1 VAHSP
6 SSRCD
11 APTGAADCT
20 NPDEKAMIDVSEL
33 VGVASQRTG
42 EAPSENPL
50 IAGFLSGVRMMIA
63 LRVLPAL
70 SGVYNRLQRQP
81 RFCDPHR
88 PRWIIRCSAKAS
100 ARSALPALPTVR
112 SRPSV
117 TASMTAIYSCKQERR
132 MCYEN
137 QWLGEHHCTVIA
149 P

>member
-1 VAHSP
+1 VTGVGKAAADWPQRCCNIAASGVAHSP

-33 VGVASQRTG
+33 VGVVSQRTG

-100 ARSALPALPTVR
+100 ARSALPALP
-112 SRPSV
+112 
-117 TASMTAIYSCKQERR
+117 ACGHARR
-132 MCYEN
+132 
-137 QWLGEHHCTVIA
+137 
-149 P
+149 